1 MRIKELAAR
10 CQVPV
15 DTIRHYEKAGLLGRP
30 ARSANGYRRYT
41 EADAERL
48 VLVRNCRSL
57 DMSHD
62 EVRELLAFI
71 DHPAPDCGAVD
82 RVVAA
87 HLEHVRNRL
96 DALKR
101 LEQQLG
107 GLLAS
112 CGSAR
117 TGEGCAIVAALAA
130 DGERGVP
137 VAPGETG
144 THGGP
149 RRSH

>member
-1 MRIKELAAR
+1 MRIKELAER

-15 DTIRHYEKAGLLGRP
+15 DTIRHFEKAGLLATP
-30 ARSANGYRRYT
+30 ARAANGYRRYT
-41 EADAERL
+41 ETDAERL

-71 DHPAPDCGAVD
+71 DHPEPDCGAVD

-87 HLEHVRNRL
+87 HLEHVRKRL
-96 DALKR
+96 AALKR

-107 GLLAS
+107 DLLAS

-117 TGEGCAIVAALAA
+117 TSEGCAIVAALAV
-130 DGERGVP
+130 DGERAS
-137 VAPGETG
+137 APPATTTAG
-144 THGGP
+144 HGRP
-149 RRSH
+149 RRGH